1 MDPDCIPW
9 IKTTQIQYFTKHLSP
24 NRVIICE
31 EPRED
36 EQYFKY
42 IHKVFRFNQ
51 YYTLENAKYV
61 NDKMLRF

>member
-1 MDPDCIPW
+1 MDPDCIQL
-9 IKTTQIQYFTKHLSP
+9 IETTQIQYFPQHLSP

-36 EQYFKY
+36 LQYFKCN
-42 IHKVFRFNQ
+42 HKVFRFNQ

-61 NDKMLRF
+61 I